1 MYDKIK
7 VLLNH
12 PTYRYIVIGGIGLV
26 ICLCLGYIF
35 YQPSGSGTGTDYQ
48 RARESVER
56 IEKQQRESLELNRS
70 SQRSIERGAELSREA
85 ATRIER
91 SQDYNRQINDR
102 IGQSQSGLGEAR
114 NYLVRNAEL
123 FDRVER
129 ANRQRQ
135 ENNQTL
141 TNATQPISNTGSG
154 CDNRS
159 SNSLMTE
166 R

>member
-7 VLLNH
+7 ILFNN

-35 YQPSGSGTGTDYQ
+35 YQPSGTDYQ

-70 SQRSIERGAELSREA
+70 IQRSIDRSAELSHEA
-85 ATRIER
+85 KGRVEQSTRYNFDIGNRIDE
-91 SQDYNRQINDR
+91 SQNAIN
-102 IGQSQSGLGEAR
+102 EAR
-114 NYLVRNAEL
+114 SYLVRNAEL
-123 FDRVER
+123 FDRIER
-129 ANRQRQ
+129 ANQERQT
-135 ENNQTL
+135 NNQT
-141 TNATQPISNTGSG
+141 TPDAAKPIPNTGSG

-159 SNSLMTE
+159 SDSSMTE